1 MEILKF
7 TEQHEAYR
15 KRLKAFLQKEIVPH
29 IDTWENDHLTPKSV
43 WHKMGAAGFLCP
55 WIAKEYGGMGADFLH
70 SLVVNEELVLTN
82 YTGLMVYLHSDI
94 IVPYLDTFGTEA
106 QKKKYLPGCV
116 SGDIIMAV
124 AMTEPDSG
132 SDLASL
138 STTAVEEGDEIVL
151 NGSKTFI
158 SIGHTCDLVILAAKD
173 PAVENPHMAISL
185 YLVEDGTPG
194 FKRGNKI
201 EKMGMHGS
209 DTAELYFN
217 NCRIPRENQLGEKGQ
232 GFVMLMQKLQQE
244 RLMVALQSIWNAEF
258 AVEWAIEH
266 CRTSGQNG
274 SRLSKSQ
281 AVQFALA
288 EMASEVTIGKIFVH
302 KLVADHMEK
311 KNIVKETSMA
321 KYWTSDLA
329 KRITGRILELI
340 GADGARKSCPI
351 SRTWRDVQVN
361 SIFAGTNEIMKTIIA
376 KQLLKNY

>member
-217 NCRIPRENQLGEKGQ
+217 NCRIPRENRLGQKGQ

-351 SRTWRDVQVN
+351 SRTCRDVQVN

>member
-1 MEILKF
+1 MELLKF
-7 TEQHEAYR
+7 TKQHQAYR
-15 KRLKAFLQKEIVPH
+15 ERLKAFLKKELVPH

-43 WHKMGAAGFLCP
+43 WKKLGAAGFLCP
-55 WIAKEYGGMGADFLH
+55 WIAEEYGGMGGDFLH
-70 SLVVNEELVLTN
+70 SLVVNEELVRIN

-94 IVPYLDTFGTEA
+94 IVPYIDTFGTEA

-116 SGDIIMAV
+116 SGDNIMAV

-138 STTAVEEGDEIVL
+138 STTAVEEGSEIVL

-158 SIGHTCDLVILAAKD
+158 SIGHSCDLVILAAKD
-173 PAVENPHMAISL
+173 PAVDNPHRAISL

-209 DTAELYFN
+209 DTAELYFT
-217 NCRIPRENQLGEKGQ
+217 NCRIPRRNRLGEKGQ

-244 RLMVALQSIWNAEF
+244 RLMVAMQSVWGAEF

-266 CRTSGQNG
+266 CRTAGHNG
-274 SRLSKSQ
+274 SRLSNSQ

-288 EMASEVTIGKIFVH
+288 EMASEVTIGKTFVH

-321 KYWTSDLA
+321 KYWTSDLS

-340 GADGARKSCPI
+340 GADGARKTCPI

-376 KQLLKNY
+376 KQLLK

>member
-1 MEILKF
+1 
-7 TEQHEAYR
+7 
-15 KRLKAFLQKEIVPH
+15 
-29 IDTWENDHLTPKSV
+29 
-43 WHKMGAAGFLCP
+43 
-55 WIAKEYGGMGADFLH
+55 
-70 SLVVNEELVLTN
+70 
-82 YTGLMVYLHSDI
+82 
-94 IVPYLDTFGTEA
+94 VPYIDTFGTEA

-138 STTAVEEGDEIVL
+138 RTTAVEDGDEIII

-158 SIGHTCDLVILAAKD
+158 SIGHTCDLVIVAAKD
-173 PAVENPHMAISL
+173 PAIDNPHKAMAL
-185 YLVEDGTPG
+185 YLVENGTLG
-194 FKRGNKI
+194 FKRGNNI
-201 EKMGMHGS
+201 EKMGMHS
-209 DTAELYFN
+209 VDTSELYFN

-244 RLMVALQSIWNAEF
+244 RLMVALQSVWSAEF

-266 CRTSGQNG
+266 CRTSGHNG
-274 SRLSKSQ
+274 SRLSNSQ

-288 EMASEVTIGKIFVH
+288 EMASEVTIGKTFVH

-351 SRTWRDVQVN
+351 SRTWRDVQVH
-361 SIFAGTNEIMKTIIA
+361 SIFGGSNEIMKTIIA
-376 KQLLKNY
+376 KQMLT

>member
-15 KRLKAFLQKEIVPH
+15 KRLKSFLQKELVPH

-43 WHKMGAAGFLCP
+43 WHKMGATGFLCP
-55 WIAKEYGGMGADFLH
+55 WIAKEYGGMGGDFLH
-70 SLVVNEELVLTN
+70 SLVVNEELARIN
-82 YTGLMVYLHSDI
+82 FSGLMVYLHSDI
-94 IVPYLDTFGTEA
+94 IVPYIDTFGTEA

-138 STTAVEEGDEIVL
+138 STTAVEEGDEIVV

-158 SIGHTCDLVILAAKD
+158 SIGHSCDLVILAAKD
-173 PAVENPHMAISL
+173 PAVDNPYKAISL

-217 NCRIPRENQLGEKGQ
+217 NCRIPRENRLGEKGQ

-244 RLMVALQSIWNAEF
+244 RLMVALQSVWSAEF

-266 CRTSGQNG
+266 CRTSGHNG
-274 SRLSKSQ
+274 SRLSNSQ

-288 EMASEVTIGKIFVH
+288 EMASEVTIGKTFVH

-329 KRITGRILELI
+329 KRITGRVLELI

-376 KQLLKNY
+376 KQLLK

>member
-15 KRLKAFLQKEIVPH
+15 KRLKSFLQKELVPH

-55 WIAKEYGGMGADFLH
+55 WIANEYGGMGADFLH
-70 SLVVNEELVLTN
+70 SLVVNEELVRTN

-94 IVPYLDTFGTEA
+94 IVPYIDTFGTEA

-173 PAVENPHMAISL
+173 PAVDNPHMAISL

-194 FKRGNKI
+194 FKRGNMI

-217 NCRIPRENQLGEKGQ
+217 NCKIPRENRLGEKGQ

-244 RLMVALQSIWNAEF
+244 RLMVSLQSVWNAEF

-266 CRTSGQNG
+266 CRTSGHNG
-274 SRLSKSQ
+274 SRLSNSQ

-288 EMASEVTIGKIFVH
+288 EMASEVTIGKTFVH

-321 KYWTSDLA
+321 KYWTSDLV

-376 KQLLKNY
+376 KQLLK

>member
-15 KRLKAFLQKEIVPH
+15 KRLKAFLQKEVLPH
-29 IDTWENDHLTPKSV
+29 IDTWENDRLTPKSV

-55 WIAKEYGGMGADFLH
+55 WIANEYGGMGGDFLH
-70 SLVVNEELVLTN
+70 ALVVNEELARTN

-94 IVPYLDTFGTEA
+94 IVPYIDTFGTEA

-244 RLMVALQSIWNAEF
+244 RLMVALQSVWNAEF

-281 AVQFALA
+281 AMQFALA
-288 EMASEVTIGKIFVH
+288 EMASEVTIGKTFVH

-361 SIFAGTNEIMKTIIA
+361 SIFAGTNEIMKTIVA
-376 KQLLKNY
+376 KQILK

>member
-15 KRLKAFLQKEIVPH
+15 KRLRAFLQKELVPH

-55 WIAKEYGGMGADFLH
+55 WIANEYGGMGADFLH
-70 SLVVNEELVLTN
+70 SLVVNEELVRTN

-94 IVPYLDTFGTEA
+94 IVPYIDTFGTEA

-158 SIGHTCDLVILAAKD
+158 SIGHSCDLVILAAKD
-173 PAVENPHMAISL
+173 PAVDNPHMAISL

-217 NCRIPRENQLGEKGQ
+217 NCRIPWENRLGEKGQ
-232 GFVMLMQKLQQE
+232 GFAMLMQKLQQE
-244 RLMVALQSIWNAEF
+244 RLIVALQSIWSAEF

-266 CRTSGQNG
+266 CRTIDQNG
-274 SRLSKSQ
+274 NRLSKSQ

-288 EMASEVTIGKIFVH
+288 EMASEVTIGKTFVH

-311 KNIVKETSMA
+311 RDIVKETSMA

-340 GADGARKSCPI
+340 GAEGARKSCPI

-376 KQLLKNY
+376 KQLLK

>member
-15 KRLKAFLQKEIVPH
+15 KRLKAFLQKELVPH

-43 WHKMGAAGFLCP
+43 WHKIGAAGFLCP
-55 WIAKEYGGMGADFLH
+55 WIANEYGGMGADFLH
-70 SLVVNEELVLTN
+70 SLVVNEELVRTN

-94 IVPYLDTFGTEA
+94 IVPYIDTFGTEA

-158 SIGHTCDLVILAAKD
+158 SIGHSCDLVILAAKD
-173 PAVENPHMAISL
+173 PAVDNPHKAISL

-244 RLMVALQSIWNAEF
+244 RLMVALQSVWNAEF

-274 SRLSKSQ
+274 SRLSNSQ

-288 EMASEVTIGKIFVH
+288 EMASEVIIGKTFVH
-302 KLVADHMEK
+302 KLVADHMDK

-376 KQLLKNY
+376 KQLLK